1 MRAIIRSLALVAAL
15 TVTASLTTAAM
26 PSTATAKTAKA
37 ARTSAT
43 EKARVDA
50 VKTPKLAWYTCYT
63 DYKCT
68 TVTLPLDYDDP
79 KGAQVEMALLKVPAG
94 DKKHRIGTLFLNPGG
109 PGASGIELAYNAA
122 RFLGSSVLNRF
133 DVVGFDP
140 RGVGFSDNVTCFAN
154 NAQNEAVLGTIN
166 STPFPDTAAEQRAF
180 VKAYDSHAKACSST
194 SARLSGSVSTAE
206 VARDMDV
213 LRRAVGDKKL
223 TYLGFSYGSYLGQV
237 YANMF
242 PDRVRALAIDGVLD
256 PRAWA
261 GTDATAATP
270 MGDRLRS
277 ADGAHKAL
285 TEILRR
291 CDRAGG
297 ESCEFAPGD
306 PVKNWKLI
314 GDRLKTKR
322 LEFDGEPYGYS
333 EFSGEAL
340 SALYYEDGAGYIAE
354 LGADLIVLTEPPAT
368 RNAAAAQ
375 RAAKAKRSATASLK
389 KLRTTLARLANPESP
404 LHGSK
409 LGRASA
415 GFPYDNSLDAFQTI
429 ACTDSLDAPNLA
441 GMPALAAGA
450 DARAPYFGALWAWN
464 MGSCASPS
472 WTVDDED
479 AYRGPFTRRTAAP
492 VLIVG
497 NYWDPAT
504 NYAGA
509 VTASKLLP
517 NSRLLSSDSWGHTA
531 YGTSDC
537 VNAVVD
543 RYLVKRTLPKKNKV
557 CTGDVEPYDGD
568 GVEEFSLQRR
578 IHGPNRP
585 GRR

>member
-1 MRAIIRSLALVAAL
+1 MRPLIRSLALMAAL
-15 TVTASLTTAAM
+15 TVAASLTPAAM
-26 PSTATAKTAKA
+26 PIPAMAKA
-37 ARTSAT
+37 AKAASTSAA
-43 EKARVDA
+43 EKARVDK
-50 VKTPKLAWYTCYT
+50 VPTPKLAWYTCYS

-68 TVTLPLDYDDP
+68 TVKLPLDYDDP
-79 KGAQVEMALLKVPAG
+79 KGAQVEVALLKVPAG
-94 DKKHRIGTLFLNPGG
+94 DRKHRIGTLFLNPGG
-109 PGASGIELAYNAA
+109 PGGSGTDLAYYAPN
-122 RFLGSSVLNRF
+122 FLGSDVLDRF

-213 LRRAVGDKKL
+213 MRRAVGDKKL

-242 PDRVRALAIDGVLD
+242 PDRVRALAIVGVLD

-261 GTDATAATP
+261 GTEATAATP
-270 MGDRLRS
+270 MGDRVRS
-277 ADGAHKAL
+277 ADGALKAL
-285 TEILRR
+285 NEILLR
-291 CDRAGG
+291 CDLAGG

-314 GDRLKTKR
+314 GDRLRAKPLK
-322 LEFDGEPYGYS
+322 FDGEPYGYP

-354 LGADLIVLTEPPAT
+354 LGADLIVLTEPPAK

-375 RAAKAKRSATASLK
+375 RAAKRSATASLR
-389 KLRTTLARLANPESP
+389 KLRTKLARLANPDSP

-409 LGRASA
+409 LGRANV

-441 GMPALAAGA
+441 RMPALAAAA

-509 VTASKLLP
+509 VAASKLLP

-531 YGTSDC
+531 YGTSNC
-537 VNAVVD
+537 VNAAVD
-543 RYLVKRTLPKKNKV
+543 RYLVKRTLPKKGKV
-557 CTGDVEPYDGD
+557 CTGDVEPYDGA
-568 GVEEFSLQRR
+568 GTEEFSLQRR

-585 GRR
+585 GRP